1 MSIVPLWKL
10 KREFARLAAHVA
22 GGPTYVFQ
30 YLTATPYYDRFMAKR
45 SKVHVGAL
53 PMSGRIGLY
62 LIFPQ
67 NGLLRSHLRAL
78 DHLIDN
84 GYAPLVVS
92 NLPLGEADLSLL
104 KSRSF
109 RVIERVNFGYD
120 FGGYRDG
127 ILSLAKDFPRLER
140 LVLLNDSSWFP
151 LPGAMNWL
159 QESEAL
165 GVDYAAAAWSGGVR
179 RPAPAEFA
187 KIEWRVDKSRRN
199 FHYASFALNI
209 DGRVLSDPGFMEFWR
224 TFRLTQDKN
233 RTVRR
238 GEIGLTAWIMRH
250 GYSHAATT
258 ELYDMDERLMAMSD
272 KDLRAVF
279 DRLIILDDP
288 ELNQI
293 RKMVAQKTGHDRRRL
308 EKLILMVA
316 ARRGASYA
324 LADYLVRTMRFAFL
338 KKSPVNMKDGTDK
351 IISAL
356 ARDMPG
362 PFGADILR
370 EIGQSRADRP
380 ALPDLKLQ
388 DTAA

>member
-10 KREFARLAAHVA
+10 KREFVRLAGHVA

-53 PMSGRIGLY
+53 PMSRRIGLY

-140 LVLLNDSSWFP
+140 LVLLNDSS
-151 LPGAMNWL
+151 
-159 QESEAL
+159 
-165 GVDYAAAAWSGGVR
+165 
-179 RPAPAEFA
+179 
-187 KIEWRVDKSRRN
+187 
-199 FHYASFALNI
+199 
-209 DGRVLSDPGFMEFWR
+209 
-224 TFRLTQDKN
+224 
-233 RTVRR
+233 
-238 GEIGLTAWIMRH
+238 
-250 GYSHAATT
+250 
-258 ELYDMDERLMAMSD
+258 
-272 KDLRAVF
+272 
-279 DRLIILDDP
+279 
-288 ELNQI
+288 
-293 RKMVAQKTGHDRRRL
+293 
-308 EKLILMVA
+308 
-316 ARRGASYA
+316 
-324 LADYLVRTMRFAFL
+324 
-338 KKSPVNMKDGTDK
+338 
-351 IISAL
+351 
-356 ARDMPG
+356 
-362 PFGADILR
+362 
-370 EIGQSRADRP
+370 
-380 ALPDLKLQ
+380 
-388 DTAA
+388 